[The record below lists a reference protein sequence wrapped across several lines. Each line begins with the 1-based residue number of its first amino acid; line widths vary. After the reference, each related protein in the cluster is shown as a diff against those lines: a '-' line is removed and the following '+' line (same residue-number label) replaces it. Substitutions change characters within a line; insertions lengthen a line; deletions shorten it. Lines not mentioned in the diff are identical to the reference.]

1 MPAPAD
7 VDWEAARRL
16 WEGTDLSQG
25 EIADQFGVARTT
37 VAGAARRFGWGP
49 RPPRGAG
56 RPAVAKKPHPGTGA
70 VRPAHPH
77 RANQPARLRRG
88 QPPEVR
94 RGPPRRPR
102 PPRPGERPGG
112 HLHGGAMTADPK
124 RIVPATPLSR
134 SIPVGPKG

>member
-56 RPAVAKKPHPGTGA
+56 RPAVAKKPT
-70 VRPAHPH
+70 PA
-77 RANQPARLRRG
+77 PA
-88 QPPEVR
+88 PFA
-94 RGPPRRPR
+94 PRIP
-102 PPRPGERPGG
+102 
-112 HLHGGAMTADPK
+112 
-124 RIVPATPLSR
+124 IVPINLPASAAVSR
-134 SIPVGPKG
+134 PKCDAVLRAARARHGLENARAVIFTVER